1 MLIGLLKAILDT
13 IMSQP
18 AQWHWGDVNEEP
30 AAADGPSSR

>member
-18 AQWHWGDVNEEP
+18 AWHWTDDRELAPV
-30 AAADGPSSR
+30 PSNGARS